1 MALPVDVRDL
11 LKAGDRIRKDREQP
25 VRFAV
30 IVEVD
35 ASDMLIDGLRDRL
48 RPATA
53 AASLQIEVAEPGKPI
68 DYAES
73 TDAVIA
79 AVGSGTTGIEAALA
93 PARARRIPLVAVAV
107 GEPSTADAL
116 ADRLLQPTA
125 DLLVDHDVARL
136 LDDEL
141 GEWLVDRL
149 GHKRLALAANFGF
162 LRRAVAEDAVRTTSW
177 QNGLV
182 GAVAL
187 IPGAD
192 MPIMTANQ
200 AKMLLQIA
208 AAYGEHLGPERI
220 RELAAV
226 VGGGFAFRAVARQLL
241 TAVPV
246 LGWAVK
252 GGIGYGG
259 TVAMGKAAITYF
271 EQGADLGQV
280 VSRLKD
286 EAGERLTSARSGM
299 ARFPRATASHVLEPV
314 EQPALPGTEPGVDD

>member
-35 ASDMLIDGLRDRL
+35 ASDVLIDGLRDRL

-68 DYAES
+68 DYPES

-79 AVGSGTTGIEAALA
+79 AVGSGTTGIEATLA
-93 PARARRIPLVAVAV
+93 PARARRIPVVAVAL
-107 GEPSTADAL
+107 GDPSTVDVV

-125 DLLVDHDVARL
+125 DLLVDDDVDHL

-141 GEWLVDRL
+141 GDWLVDQL
-149 GHKRLALAANFGF
+149 GHKRLALAGNFEF
-162 LRRAVAEDAVRTTSW
+162 LRRAVAEDAVRTTAW

-208 AAYGEHLGPERI
+208 AAYGEHLGAERI
-220 RELAAV
+220 RELAAI

-259 TVAMGKAAITYF
+259 TVAMGTAAIAYF

-280 VSRLKD
+280 VTRLKD
-286 EAGERLTSARSGM
+286 EAEERLSSARSDTLRLRRPG
-299 ARFPRATASHVLEPV
+299 ASRALEPV
-314 EQPALPGTEPGVDD
+314 EQPVLPGTEPVVDD

>member
-25 VRFAV
+25 VRLAIV
-30 IVEVD
+30 VEVD
-35 ASDMLIDGLRDRL
+35 ASDVLIDGLRDRM
-48 RPATA
+48 RPATS
-53 AASLQIEVAEPGKPI
+53 AASLQIEVAEPGQPI
-68 DYAES
+68 DYPES

-79 AVGSGTTGIEAALA
+79 AVGSGTTGIETALA
-93 PARARRIPLVAVAV
+93 PARARRVPVVAVAL
-107 GEPSTADAL
+107 GEPSTADVL

-125 DLLVDHDVARL
+125 DLLVDDDIAHL

-141 GEWLVDRL
+141 GDWLVDSL

-220 RELAAV
+220 RELAV
-226 VGGGFAFRAVARQLL
+226 IVGGGLAFRALARQLL

-259 TVAMGKAAITYF
+259 TAAMGKAAIAYF

-280 VSRLKD
+280 ALRLKE
-286 EAGERLTSARSGM
+286 EAGQRFTGARTGLSQP
-299 ARFPRATASHVLEPV
+299 PRAGASSAPEPAQ
-314 EQPALPGTEPGVDD
+314 QPALPGTEPGVDG